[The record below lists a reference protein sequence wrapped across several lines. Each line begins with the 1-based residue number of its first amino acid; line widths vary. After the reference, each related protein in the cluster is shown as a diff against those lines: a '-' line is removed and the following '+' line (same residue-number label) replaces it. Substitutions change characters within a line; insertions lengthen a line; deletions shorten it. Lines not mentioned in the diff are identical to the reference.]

1 MYFVGDWDDQHSAV
15 KGEYSNRDMN
25 PAGSKHIICSE
36 PGEGQ
41 LKVPASLVAELEK
54 EKKEAEEVKAAPPP
68 VEPAP
73 EVPPESEE
81 PEPPVEPNN
90 TAVPEEPEVVP
101 EPVVEPEPVPPP
113 EPEPA
118 PQPVV
123 RACSDVF
130 EGCTDC
136 DTEAVSCNA
145 CQDGYYR
152 YASGNNY
159 RCAQCISIYN
169 RPAMDKC
176 AECNEYVCTWC
187 ENGFHRFLGGCL
199 KCYFEWQCD
208 WFK

>member
-41 LKVPASLVAELEK
+41 LKVPADYAAQLDG
-54 EKKEAEEVKAAPPP
+54 VKASNPNN
-68 VEPAP
+68 VTNKQEQS
-73 EVPPESEE
+73 SEE
-81 PEPPVEPNN
+81 QEQEP
-90 TAVPEEPEVVP
+90 TAEQNDATVPEGPEVVP

-176 AECNEYVCTWC
+176 AKCNEYVCTWC